1 MIPPIPVEQETQLVE
16 RAVGGDEGAFAELVE
31 PFRKPLFSY
40 IYRIVTNAHDAEDLM
55 QDVLIRTLEGLR
67 SYRGESRFKTW
78 LFGIASHAC
87 MDHLRSKRRWRVE
100 AQLIGQHETE
110 ADPEAVERVS
120 ATLSQPDFIFEIREH
135 IAFCF
140 SCISRTLEP
149 EEQAALMLREVL
161 DFSNQEAAGII
172 GISEPVF
179 RHRLSAARTRMTQS
193 YEGLCQLINKTGAC
207 WQCRGLREFT
217 PEANRGQDLVQIE
230 VLPGATVTSDNL
242 FDARVKIVSQAGF
255 PQSRT
260 RPLHD
265 AFFHDLTRREEQ
277 RN

>member
-1 MIPPIPVEQETQLVE
+1 MIPQIPLEQETQLVE
-16 RAVGGDEGAFAELVE
+16 RAMGGDETAFAELVE

-40 IYRIVTNAHDAEDLM
+40 IYRMVTNAHDAEDLM

-67 SYRGESRFKTW
+67 TYRGESRFKTW
-78 LFGIASHAC
+78 LFGIASHTC
-87 MDHLRSKRRWRVE
+87 MDHLRNKRRWRVE
-100 AQLIGQHETE
+100 AQLIGQQVTE
-110 ADPEAVERVS
+110 ADSEAIERVG
-120 ATLSQPDFIFEIREH
+120 ATLSQPDFVFEIREH

-140 SCISRTLEP
+140 SCVSRTLEP

-161 DFSNQEAAGII
+161 GFNNQEAAGMI

-179 RHRLSAARTRMTQS
+179 RHRLSAARSKMTRS

-217 PEANRGQDLVQIE
+217 PEANRGHDLVQIE

-242 FDARVKIVSQAGF
+242 FDARLKIVREAAF
-255 PQSRT
+255 PESST

-265 AFFHDLTRREEQ
+265 SFFEGLNRREEE
-277 RN
+277 NN

>member
-1 MIPPIPVEQETQLVE
+1 MIPQMPVEQETQLVE
-16 RAVGGDEGAFAELVE
+16 RAVSGDEGAFAELVE

-40 IYRIVTNAHDAEDLM
+40 IYRMVTNAHDAEDLM

-100 AQLIGQHETE
+100 AQLTGQHETE
-110 ADPEAVERVS
+110 ADAEAIERVG
-120 ATLSQPDFIFEIREH
+120 ATLTQPDFVFEIREH

-140 SCISRTLEP
+140 SCVSRTLEP

-161 DFSNQEAAGII
+161 DFSNQEAAGMI

-179 RHRLSAARTRMTQS
+179 RHRLSAARSKMTQS

-217 PEANRGQDLVQIE
+217 PETHRGQDLVQIE
-230 VLPGATVTSDNL
+230 VLPGAKVTSDNL
-242 FDARVKIVSQAGF
+242 FEARLKIVREAGF

-265 AFFHDLTRREEQ
+265 DFFDGLTRREEV